1 MSGLRSE
8 LVCRAQILSS
18 AHCVNSGCYTI
29 IAFLTRLIHAA
40 LQALV
45 EQPPVH
51 PNDVLREVVDLAQ
64 LPISQ
69 DTFDEDPQL
78 QYDSQLDH
86 EEDEE
91 LLDPGLGL
99 QADDA
104 QPNTSYGQQTFQPAQ
119 EIEESRQ
126 AQNGGGSGAGW
137 TDDSFT
143 DAALDDDTFDPS
155 GFNVVEQS

>member
-1 MSGLRSE
+1 M
-8 LVCRAQILSS
+8 
-18 AHCVNSGCYTI
+18 
-29 IAFLTRLIHAA
+29 
-40 LQALV
+40 
-45 EQPPVH
+45 
-51 PNDVLREVVDLAQ
+51 LREVVDLAQ

-119 EIEESRQ
+119 ELDESRQ